1 MDARALGRIREHDL
15 TRFLRDKGV
24 PAFHTD
30 VFDIIIY
37 ILGEWIGIELKE
49 NNRKQEKWNLTVHT
63 NTWKNQMELARK
75 TGMKRVVIYLSEHVG
90 DWVIEDLELI
100 DQRVKKSKGQLTRI
114 TIKNLI
120 KIKMEKWLIMRGITS
135 KTA

>member
-1 MDARALGRIREHDL
+1 VDARALGRVREHDL
-15 TRFLRDKGV
+15 TRFLRDKAV

-90 DWVIEDLELI
+90 DWVIEDLRANRSKSEEE
-100 DQRVKKSKGQLTRI
+100 QRSINQNNHQKPN
-114 TIKNLI
+114 KN
-120 KIKMEKWLIMRGITS
+120 KDGKMVDHARNHQ
-135 KTA
+135 